1 VPDTFK
7 TPFSLF
13 IMLSF
18 SEIGSGLLLMPVCDI
33 AMFKE
38 VIYKINEKNLMT
50 KFKFKLNSMK
60 HSVHS

>member
-1 VPDTFK
+1 MPSSYAIWVPDTFK

-13 IMLSF
+13 IMFSF
-18 SEIGSGLLLMPVCDI
+18 SEIGSGLLFMPVCDV

-50 KFKFKLNSMK
+50 KLIQI
-60 HSVHS
+60 